1 MKRRRSFP
9 SWRMGRDEISL
20 LGELV
25 QLLVKSSPVV
35 LSDNPG
41 FGDDYGRT
49 SMDIP
54 KATNYFRSAENPI
67 ERDKVRLVLSPF
79 WLKIGQCPPECDKK
93 DLMHAIEYSIFRGV
107 IRLEVKGEF
116 CYLRV

>member
-1 MKRRRSFP
+1 MKRRSFP

-25 QLLVKSSPVV
+25 QLLVKSS
-35 LSDNPG
+35 LDEE
-41 FGDDYGRT
+41 DLEMIMEGRPWIFQRQLIIFDRLT
-49 SMDIP
+49 
-54 KATNYFRSAENPI
+54 NPI
-67 ERDKVRLVLSPF
+67 ERGKVRLVLSPF

-116 CYLRV
+116 CSLRV